1 MALAHNMAGHSLPLA
16 GSTPTAR
23 FTSRCS
29 RSVAA
34 RALVQPSIAVSSPF
48 SKDAEHLSTWA
59 PDSWRQK
66 EALQQPNYPDAAV
79 LDAAIDRIDAMP
91 PLVFAGECRILQ
103 TRLAKA
109 ATGEAFVLFGTLHR
123 MLRKHAL
130 SLPLATAEPEFRARS
145 ECSASLA
152 YTGLPDQNLQW
163 AYSPDIHEER
173 FAASKWPGWG

>member
-1 MALAHNMAGHSLPLA
+1 MALNFAGRVAALEGIGRLLQPFLILFSGLQSQCVWITSCQGRFRMALAHNMAGHSLPLA

-109 ATGEAFVLFGTLHR
+109 ATGEAFVLFGTLHT
-123 MLRKHAL
+123 MLRKDA
-130 SLPLATAEPEFRARS
+130 
-145 ECSASLA
+145 
-152 YTGLPDQNLQW
+152 
-163 AYSPDIHEER
+163 
-173 FAASKWPGWG
+173 